1 MKLVSIIIPYFK
13 KKIFN
18 YTISSIL
25 NQSYSNYEILI
36 VFDDPGNKDELDY
49 LLDLKRKHKKIE
61 F

>member
-13 KKIFN
+13 KKKYFN

-49 LLDLKRKHKKIE
+49 L
-61 F
+61 